1 MASDTIISKKI
12 IALIILLALLL
23 LAFFIVRPFFIAIIF
38 GFVLAF
44 LLNPVYKKLNSW
56 IKNPT
61 VSSLIICIFAVLVL
75 AFGLYFLAQMTIK
88 EAFNLYVQYQKIDFY
103 SIVNSFLL
111 KVFGSNALASQ
122 ITTTTQQAVV
132 TLTNTFMQEVSKLLV
147 NAPSIILQ
155 LFVSL
160 FVAYYSLKNNE
171 KITNYIKEIL
181 PFDKETKERFI
192 TRSKELTGATVYGQV
207 IVGIIQG
214 AVAGIGFYVFGAP
227 SPLLFTLLA
236 IFLAIIPFI
245 GPAFVWVPVS
255 LIMMAT
261 GNLTNGILMFIFGLL
276 VVSWIDN
283 IIKPS
288 IVGKMGKVN
297 QLTALIGMLG
307 GIVLLG
313 PVGLIIG
320 PLALE
325 YLVIFIDL
333 YKRDGKC
340 E

>member
-1 MASDTIISKKI
+1 MASDTIISKKV

-23 LAFFIVRPFFIAIIF
+23 LAFFIVRPFFVAIIF

-61 VSSLIICIFAVLVL
+61 VSSLIVCVFTVLVL

-111 KVFGSNALASQ
+111 KVFGSNVLASQ
-122 ITTTTQQAVV
+122 ITTTTQQAVI

-147 NAPSIILQ
+147 NAPGIILQ

-261 GNLTNGILMFIFGLL
+261 GNLTNGVLMFIFGLL